1 MRRLPAGGRIDRSR
15 PLAFQFNG
23 QALTGFAGD
32 TLASALLA
40 NAVRVVGRSVERGRP
55 RGVYAAGAEEPNA
68 YVQLEIDGSSEPML
82 RATQVELFDG
92 LVASATNGKG
102 SVPDGADPRRYDK
115 MFAHQST
122 LLDHTARVAYIQK
135 MQQFIYDQIPE
146 IVLNYPNYLQ
156 AYRSD
161 RFTGWKP
168 EPTNGGTYLFG
179 WGNQYQGLQP
189 LAAAESGSSSGMP
202 TVLWVVLGLVAIAV
216 IAFVALSRRRRAE
229 EEA

>member
-1 MRRLPAGGRIDRSR
+1 MSDKQITNNNWYS
-15 PLAFQFNG
+15 
-23 QALTGFAGD
+23 GD
-32 TLASALLA
+32 FD
-40 NAVRVVGRSVERGRP
+40 
-55 RGVYAAGAEEPNA
+55 A
-68 YVQLEIDGSSEPML
+68 YVWGWGGDPDPNFILSIFETSQCLGWSDGCYSNP
-82 RATQVELFDG
+82 T
-92 LVASATNGKG
+92 
-102 SVPDGADPRRYDK
+102 YDK

-135 MQQFIYDQIPE
+135 MQQYLYDQIPE
-146 IVLNYPNYLQ
+146 IVLNYPDYLQ

-189 LAAAESGSSSGMP
+189 LAAAESGSSSGIP